1 MQRDVRNIITTAA
14 VNAITFSTKVTLG
27 RSTTLSRPRCFE
39 HSPYTSY
46 FSTQR
51 CLGVI
56 KATKLSG
63 WSAAALSMLLEQH
76 FTDDPNQF

>member
-56 KATKLSG
+56 KATKLSRAPRRG
-63 WSAAALSMLLEQH
+63 PKNVVGTLLL
-76 FTDDPNQF
+76 